1 MNTNSFA
8 FALIAALANEIVD
21 GNDLGITAEI
31 VDGNDLDITATS
43 VEVTDEIAEPST
55 TIAEVDP
62 ATIAEPV
69 TAKSK
74 AKTEKVKVDKGPS
87 KAQLA
92 YELVAKNFAAVASG
106 TAVPRTQ
113 MIKKLESELG
123 MSNTGAGTYY
133 HNATVKYR
141 AELEANGQAI
151 PELPRA
157 QTGKPKA
164 IKAVDSAATGPAA
177 QPQTNSPQ

>member
-8 FALIAALANEIVD
+8 FALMAALANEITE
-21 GNDLGITAEI
+21 GADLGIATAS
-31 VDGNDLDITATS
+31 T
-43 VEVTDEIAEPST
+43 EVSDQISEPST

-87 KAQLA
+87 KAHLA
-92 YELVAKNFAAVASG
+92 YELVAKNFAAVATG
-106 TAVPRTQ
+106 TAVPRTT

-123 MSNTGAGTYY
+123 MSNTGAATYY

-141 AELEANGQAI
+141 AEVEAKGQAI

-164 IKAVDSAATGPAA
+164 VKAVDSAATGPAA

>member
-1 MNTNSFA
+1 MNTTSFA
-8 FALIAALANEIVD
+8 LLFALANELND
-21 GNDLGITAEI
+21 GTDLGIATA
-31 VDGNDLDITATS
+31 S
-43 VEVTDEIAEPST
+43 VEVGEEISEPSASIT
-55 TIAEVDP
+55 EIDP

-87 KAQLA
+87 KAHLA

-123 MSNTGAGTYY
+123 MSNTGAATYY

-141 AELEANGQAI
+141 AEVEAKGQAI